1 MMQTL
6 LTNSPAAPTAAAAD
20 KSAVLTASQD
30 GGEGALQSDGKV
42 GFSEVMNRVQQ
53 ADKVN
58 AKADGKVA

>member
-30 GGEGALQSDGKV
+30 GGEGPCRATARSA
-42 GFSEVMNRVQQ
+42 FPR
-53 ADKVN
+53 
-58 AKADGKVA
+58 